1 MAIADRIQTSV
12 SRSGRAGICSL
23 PAILE
28 LGLLA
33 EKTLLSES
41 ESKGRVAAVFESS
54 FYAVLGGQ
62 WICVGLPHL
71 GSGPLHVVCE
81 RRPLYWPTIG
91 AAVTVTGSALRID
104 DRPFATFG
112 DASIWRPE
120 PPASWTHAGLQL
132 GLGAVDESCHV
143 GTAEEGLAAA
153 GYAQRP
159 VTPSP
164 LVAAAAPGI
173 AALDRIIT
181 DALSGRASS
190 PADNAEL
197 VTLIG
202 LGPGLTPSGDDLL
215 GGALIAL
222 AELDLPNVRD
232 LFWSACRDHLDR
244 TNDISRMHLRT
255 AALGYGAAAMHSA
268 IQATIEGDI
277 NRVEPALAAVSAI
290 GHSSGRDGFA
300 GALIAMRAVER
311 HFTCD
316 EERPAVRRS
325 I

>member
-1 MAIADRIQTSV
+1 MAIANRIEISV
-12 SRSGRAGICSL
+12 SRSGRAEIRPL

-33 EKTLLSES
+33 EKILLSES
-41 ESKGRVAAVFESS
+41 EGRVAAVFESS

-91 AAVTVTGSALRID
+91 AAVTVTGSTLRID

-112 DASIWRPE
+112 GASIWRPE
-120 PPASWTHAGLQL
+120 PPASWTHASLQL

-143 GTAEEGLAAA
+143 GTAEEGLAA
-153 GYAQRP
+153 GYARRP
-159 VTPSP
+159 VKLSP
-164 LVAAAAPGI
+164 LVAAAAPGLG
-173 AALDRIIT
+173 ALDRVIT
-181 DALSGRASS
+181 NALSGRAPSS
-190 PADNAEL
+190 ADSAEL

-202 LGPGLTPSGDDLL
+202 LGPGLTPSGDDVL
-215 GGALIAL
+215 GGAFIAL
-222 AELDLPNVRD
+222 AVLDLPNVRD
-232 LFWSACRDHLDR
+232 LLWSAVRDHLDR
-244 TNDISRMHLRT
+244 TNDISRVHLQT

-268 IQATIEGDI
+268 IHATIKGDI

-316 EERPAVRRS
+316 EARPAVLRS